1 MSDEII
7 QRPDP
12 GEGED
17 KPEEPSGQ
25 ASLTELFA
33 SWVSR
38 SPSPEMGVASK
49 MTPEHLTQ
57 SLGMVDAQNQRVLD
71 DRNDQRKTT
80 RYYITVGAVTALGIT
95 AIAGLLRQ
103 RVDHGELL
111 GVGVVVGCW
120 SLRWFW
126 MGERKK
132 VSASPFNALSALP
145 S

>member
-80 RYYITVGAVTALGIT
+80 RYYITVGAVTA
-95 AIAGLLRQ
+95 
-103 RVDHGELL
+103 
-111 GVGVVVGCW
+111 
-120 SLRWFW
+120 
-126 MGERKK
+126 
-132 VSASPFNALSALP
+132 SA
-145 S
+145 

>member
-1 MSDEII
+1 MSDEIV
-7 QRPDP
+7 QRPEP
-12 GEGED
+12 GEGDD

-25 ASLTELFA
+25 ATLTELFA

-95 AIAGLLRQ
+95 GMLVFSGNASIMENFLEWVL
-103 RVDHGELL
+103 LL
-111 GVGVVVGCW
+111 GVGAFGGSGW
-120 SLRWFW
+120 AR
-126 MGERKK
+126 RKQ
-132 VSASPFNALSALP
+132 
-145 S
+145 

>member
-12 GEGED
+12 GEGDD

-25 ASLTELFA
+25 ATLTELFA

-95 AIAGLLRQ
+95 GMLVFSGNASIMENFLEWVL
-103 RVDHGELL
+103 LL
-111 GVGVVVGCW
+111 GVGAFGGSGW
-120 SLRWFW
+120 AR
-126 MGERKK
+126 RKQ
-132 VSASPFNALSALP
+132 
-145 S
+145 